1 MNKTN
6 TNTPATFVV
15 AILSALVAVLATVV
29 IMRFQLVTSN
39 VVHNKYY
46 EYGRY
51 NINGGTVITNDGNEF
66 GYDTDTIS
74 DEKAYDNE
82 PVVAVFDDNG
92 TPNDITDDIVLGL
105 VKDVNT
111 AIYDELENK
120 LSDKFELTRDGNKIT
135 ITSPTQ

>member
-6 TNTPATFVV
+6 TNTPASTLVV
-15 AILSALVAVLATVV
+15 ATLAALVAVLATVV
-29 IMRFQLVTSN
+29 IMRFQLVESN

-51 NINGGTVITNDGNEF
+51 INGTVITNDGNEF